1 MADDDIAVVAA
12 AWYLLEKKTKT
23 RIQRQANDRTK
34 EDARGDTGYTVLWGG
49 DKNWVNITV

>member
-12 AWYLLEKKTKT
+12 LGICWEKTKT
-23 RIQRQANDRTK
+23 RIQREANDRTK
-34 EDARGDTGYTVLWGG
+34 EDARGDTGYTVLWGR